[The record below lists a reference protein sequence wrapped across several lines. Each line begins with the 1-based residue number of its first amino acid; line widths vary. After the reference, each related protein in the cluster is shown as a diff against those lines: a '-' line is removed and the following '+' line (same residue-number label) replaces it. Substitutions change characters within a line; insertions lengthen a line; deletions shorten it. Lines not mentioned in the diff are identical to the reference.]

1 MFQIFFFPRLSVL
14 YGKYE
19 SGMDQEIIYRT
30 KCILDVS
37 GLQHDQSEKIT
48 LKDTSITQLCKE
60 SSPYCFLLYFSCHPY
75 VS

>member
-1 MFQIFFFPRLSVL
+1 
-14 YGKYE
+14 
-19 SGMDQEIIYRT
+19 MDQEIIYRT